1 MNTEFMKGVVV
12 PILTVIDGEEK
23 IDEAG
28 MRDQVEYVIQGGV
41 SGILAF
47 GSNGE
52 FYMVEEDEMER
63 GLKIMVDQSAGR
75 VPVYFGIGAI
85 STKKCCRLAQMAVKN
100 GAAAVSVLQPMFLKP
115 TYAELYNHFKTIAES
130 VPETPVLLYNNP
142 GRVGYT
148 LSAQLVEELAHTVP
162 NIVGMKDT
170 SGDITQTSE
179 FIRRTRDVEFK
190 VFGGKDPL
198 LYASLCHTL
207 ASKHPVVPPSL
218 CHGAVG
224 GVCTAAN
231 FMPELITDVYN
242 KYAAGDLAG
251 SLEAQFKLNPVRL
264 SMDAASFPVAAK
276 DMANL
281 RGRKVG
287 VPYLPT
293 LPTPEGAA
301 KQGFVKTMTEA
312 GLL

>member
-1 MNTEFMKGVVV
+1 MINTDFMKGVVV
-12 PILTVIDGEEK
+12 PILTPIDEDEK
-23 IDEAG
+23 IDEKKL
-28 MRDQVEYVIQGGV
+28 RKQVDYVIEGGV
-41 SGILAF
+41 LGILAF

-63 GLKIMVDQSAGR
+63 GLQIIIDQTAGR

-85 STKKCCRLAQMAVKN
+85 STKKCCRLAKMARKY
-100 GAAAVSVLQPMFLKP
+100 GAAGISILQPMFLKP
-115 TYAELYNHFKTIAES
+115 TEKELFLHFKTIVDC
-130 VPETPVLLYNNP
+130 VPGLPVLLYNNP

-148 LSAQLVEELAHTVP
+148 MSGSLVERLAHEVE

-170 SGDITQTSE
+170 SGDITQTAE
-179 FIRRTRDVEFK
+179 FIRRTRDVDFK
-190 VFGGKDPL
+190 VFGGKDTL
-198 LYASLCHTL
+198 LYA
-207 ASKHPVVPPSL
+207 SL

-242 KYAAGDLAG
+242 KFAAGDMKG

-264 SMDAASFPVAAK
+264 SMDGASFPVAAK

-281 RGRKVG
+281 RGRNIG
-287 VPYLPT
+287 LPYKPNLA
-293 LPTPEGAA
+293 TPDGPVLETI
-301 KQGFVKTMTEA
+301 KKEMKTA

>member
-1 MNTEFMKGVVV
+1 MNTDFIKGVVV
-12 PILTVIDGEEK
+12 PILTPIDENEM
-23 IDEAG
+23 IDEARL
-28 MRDQVEYVIQGGV
+28 RDQVDYVIEGGV
-41 SGILAF
+41 LGILAF

-63 GLKIMVDQSAGR
+63 GLKIMLDQAAGR

-85 STKKCCRLAQMAVKN
+85 STKKCCRLAKMAVEA
-100 GAAAVSVLQPMFLKP
+100 GAAGISVLQPMFLKP
-115 TYAELYNHFKTIAES
+115 TEAELYNHFKTIAES
-130 VPETPVLLYNNP
+130 VPETPMLLYNNP

-148 LSAQLVEELAHTVP
+148 MSAGLVERLAHEVP

-179 FIRRTRDVEFK
+179 FIRRTRDVNFK
-190 VFGGKDPL
+190 VFGGKDTL
-198 LYASLCHTL
+198 LYA
-207 ASKHPVVPPSL
+207 SL

-242 KYAAGDLAG
+242 KFVAGDLAG

-281 RGRKVG
+281 RGRNMG
-287 VPYLPT
+287 VPYTPN
-293 LPTPEGAA
+293 LPTPEGPVLD
-301 KQGFVKTMTEA
+301 KIKTEMHKA
-312 GLL
+312 GLI

>member
-1 MNTEFMKGVVV
+1 MNTEFIKGVVV
-12 PILTVIDGEEK
+12 PILTPIDENEMIDEKKLREQVDYVIDG
-23 IDEAG
+23 
-28 MRDQVEYVIQGGV
+28 GV
-41 SGILAF
+41 LGILAF

-52 FYMVEEDEMER
+52 FYVIEEDEMER
-63 GLKIMVDQSAGR
+63 GLKIMADQAAGR

-85 STKKCCRLAQMAVKN
+85 STKKCVRLAKMAVAN
-100 GAAAVSVLQPMFLKP
+100 GAAGISILQPMFLKP
-115 TYAELYNHFKTIAES
+115 TETELFRHFKSIADA

-142 GRVGYT
+142 GRVNYT
-148 LSAQLVEELAHTVP
+148 MSANLVDRLAHEVE

-179 FIRRTRDVEFK
+179 FIRRTRDVNFK
-190 VFGGKDPL
+190 VFGGKDTL
-198 LYASLCHTL
+198 LYASM
-207 ASKHPVVPPSL
+207 

-242 KYAAGDLAG
+242 KFVAGDLQG

-264 SMDAASFPVAAK
+264 SMDGASFPVAAK

-281 RGRKVG
+281 RGRNIG
-287 VPYLPT
+287 VPYTPN
-293 LPTPEGAA
+293 LPTPEGPVLD
-301 KQGFVKTMTEA
+301 KIKTEMKKA
-312 GLL
+312 GLI

>member
-1 MNTEFMKGVVV
+1 MNTDFIKGVIV
-12 PILTVIDGEEK
+12 PILTPINENEFIDEAKLRDQVNYVIDG
-23 IDEAG
+23 
-28 MRDQVEYVIQGGV
+28 GV
-41 SGILAF
+41 LGILAF

-52 FYMVEEDEMER
+52 FYVIDEDEMER
-63 GLKIMVDQSAGR
+63 GLKIMIDQAGGR

-85 STKKCCRLAQMAVKN
+85 STKKCCRLAKMAAAC
-100 GAAAVSVLQPMFLKP
+100 GAAGISVLQPMFLKP
-115 TYAELYNHFKTIAES
+115 TEAELFLHFKTIAEA

-142 GRVGYT
+142 GRVNYT
-148 LSAQLVEELAHTVP
+148 MSAGLVERLAHEIP

-179 FIRRTRDVEFK
+179 FIRRTRDVNFK
-190 VFGGKDPL
+190 VFGGKDTL
-198 LYASLCHTL
+198 LYA
-207 ASKHPVVPPSL
+207 SL

-242 KYAAGDLAG
+242 KFVAGDLAG

-281 RGRKVG
+281 RGRNMG
-287 VPYLPT
+287 VPYTPN
-293 LPTPEGAA
+293 LPTPEGPVLD
-301 KQGFVKTMTEA
+301 KIKTEMQKA
-312 GLL
+312 GLI

>member
-1 MNTEFMKGVVV
+1 MNTDFIKGVVV
-12 PILTVIDGEEK
+12 PILTPIDENEM
-23 IDEAG
+23 IDEARL
-28 MRDQVEYVIQGGV
+28 RDQVDYVIEGGV
-41 SGILAF
+41 LGILAF

-63 GLKIMVDQSAGR
+63 GLKIMLDQAAGR

-85 STKKCCRLAQMAVKN
+85 STKKCCRLAKMAVAA
-100 GAAAVSVLQPMFLKP
+100 GAAGISVLQPMFLKP
-115 TYAELYNHFKTIAES
+115 TEAELYNHFKTIAES
-130 VPETPVLLYNNP
+130 VPETPMLLYNNP

-148 LSAQLVEELAHTVP
+148 MSAGLVERLAHEVP

-179 FIRRTRDVEFK
+179 FIRRTRDVGFK
-190 VFGGKDPL
+190 VFGGKDTL
-198 LYASLCHTL
+198 LYA
-207 ASKHPVVPPSL
+207 SL

-242 KYAAGDLAG
+242 KFVAGDLAG

-281 RGRKVG
+281 RGRNMG
-287 VPYLPT
+287 VPYTPN
-293 LPTPEGAA
+293 LPTPEGPVLD
-301 KQGFVKTMTEA
+301 KIKTEMQKA
-312 GLL
+312 GLI

>member
-1 MNTEFMKGVVV
+1 MNTEFIKGVVV
-12 PILTVIDGEEK
+12 PILTPIDENEM
-23 IDEAG
+23 IDEAKL
-28 MRDQVEYVIQGGV
+28 REQVDYVIEGGV
-41 SGILAF
+41 LGVLAF

-52 FYMVEEDEMER
+52 FYVIEEDEMER
-63 GLKIMVDQSAGR
+63 GLKIMVDQAAGR

-85 STKKCCRLAQMAVKN
+85 STKKCVRLAKMAVAN
-100 GAAAVSVLQPMFLKP
+100 GASGISILQPMFLKP
-115 TYAELYNHFKTIAES
+115 TETELFHHFKTIAEA

-148 LSAQLVEELAHTVP
+148 MSANLVDRLAHEVE

-179 FIRRTRDVEFK
+179 FIRRTRDVNFK
-190 VFGGKDPL
+190 VFGGKDTL
-198 LYASLCHTL
+198 LYASM
-207 ASKHPVVPPSL
+207 

-242 KYAAGDLAG
+242 KFVAGDLQG

-264 SMDAASFPVAAK
+264 SMDGASFPVAAK

-281 RGRKVG
+281 RGRNIG
-287 VPYLPT
+287 LPYTPNLA
-293 LPTPEGAA
+293 TPEGPVLDKIKAEM
-301 KQGFVKTMTEA
+301 KNA
-312 GLL
+312 GLI